1 MNISQH
7 DAAIAETVAPEA
19 ASSNPAGSD
28 TKAAAVKSARM
39 RKKDQLITLL
49 SKPNGARASLI
60 AERFGWQAHTVRAA
74 LSGLRKDGHPIVMS
88 KSPKTGETVY
98 AIAAR
103 SSEQAG
109 ASDAVSA

>member
-1 MNISQH
+1 MIDSQRR
-7 DAAIAETVAPEA
+7 AGIRRAVVSTAEPQPV
-19 ASSNPAGSD
+19 PAKVVRR
-28 TKAAAVKSARM
+28 T
-39 RKKDQLITLL
+39 KKDQLITLL

-60 AERFGWQAHTVRAA
+60 AERLGWQAHTVRAA
-74 LSGLRKDGHPIVMS
+74 LSGLRKDGHPVVMS

-98 AIAAR
+98 AMAAK